1 MCFLLLKYIDFVR
14 WGSVVWEI
22 SLDWGVY
29 KVRFGCGEEGGG
41 RLISGDERE
50 ILFCFVMLGGDWWG
64 RWDLIGVIIGW
75 CFYGV
80 EGFFEIFGSWLG
92 FFYVFCLYEI
102 GNCI

>member
-50 ILFCFVMLGGDWWG
+50 ILFCNVGGWLMREVGFNELLSVGVFMESRVFLRFSVRDWVFFTFFVCMRL
-64 RWDLIGVIIGW
+64 VIV
-75 CFYGV
+75 YK
-80 EGFFEIFGSWLG
+80 
-92 FFYVFCLYEI
+92 
-102 GNCI
+102 